1 MMKNIISLTFGLLM
15 TMAAWGQSS
24 AAVDTLT
31 PAQDSVSIGSHT
43 EFAAAKISDANLTK
57 AEGDSAYMR
66 NDYAS
71 AIQIYESLLKK
82 GEAAEI
88 YYNLGNS
95 YYKAD
100 DIAKAILN
108 YERALLLQPG
118 NADIRANLEIARY
131 KTIDIVVS
139 VTDIFFVAWVKSLIN
154 CLSVDAW
161 AKLGIVFFI
170 LLLISFSL
178 FFLFKQI
185 VWKKSGFIAGIVFLF
200 LVVLSN
206 IFASEQKSEL
216 VNRNKAIIL
225 SPSVTVRSTPSES
238 GTSLFILH
246 EGHKIE
252 VKDNSMREW
261 KEIRLEDGKVGWVP
275 TSAIEVI

>member
-1 MMKNIISLTFGLLM
+1 MKKIISLTLSFLM
-15 TMAAWGQSS
+15 VLVVWGQDV
-24 AAVDTLT
+24 ATEDTL
-31 PAQDSVSIGSHT
+31 AVAKDSVSIGSHT
-43 EFAAAKISDANLTK
+43 EFAATKLSDDNVTK
-57 AEGDSAYMR
+57 AQGDSAYMR

-71 AIQIYESLLKK
+71 AIQIYESLLTK

-95 YYKAD
+95 YYKTD

-118 NADIRANLEIARY
+118 NADVRANLEIARS
-131 KTIDIVVS
+131 KTIDKVVS
-139 VTDIFFVAWVKSLIN
+139 VPDIFFVTWTKSLIN

-161 AKLGIVFFI
+161 AKLGVAFFI
-170 LLLISFSL
+170 LLLVSFSL
-178 FFLFKQI
+178 FFFSKQI
-185 VWKKSGFIAGIVFLF
+185 VWKRSGFIAGIVFLIF
-200 LVVLSN
+200 VVLSN
-206 IFASEQKSEL
+206 VFASEQKTEL
-216 VNRNKAIIL
+216 MNRNNAIIL

-238 GTSLFILH
+238 GTSLFVLH

-252 VKDNSMREW
+252 IKDNSMREW

-275 TSAIEVI
+275 ASAIEVI